1 MATERVIQAILRLAF
16 DKKAVADGIAGI
28 KQTKAEL
35 DRLGKEAAD
44 LQKSI
49 TLALSHGQDAKKLQR
64 DLAQVEQAMVEVR
77 RAAQEGLS
85 KALFEQTKAQL
96 ERLNEYADRLE
107 GASTRIGAI
116 GGGVGLGFFALAQKY
131 ADSAGR
137 AEQTSRDWLAATND
151 LARAQQSLG
160 RSAAQALL
168 PVMETAADLMR
179 GVAGFAERN
188 PAAIKA
194 ALGLAGGAAAL
205 GGLGALLSQ
214 GIKLYTDVKFL
225 AAAVLQNKAA
235 QTMLQAAGIQAGAA
249 NKGLLG
255 GLGGKLA
262 GGAALAGSAVLG
274 GAALGVG
281 ANEAFAGS
289 RVGTGGLGQIYNQ
302 NAAFLAD
309 LLPGGRLLGLGDRVR
324 SSGLGTNLGFESL
337 GKYASVG
344 AYGAGSVFGDET
356 AKGWFEAVAKWTG
369 QIADNADKAKQALTA
384 GEEYLNKDA
393 ALDAF
398 IAYQQ
403 EQQNAEKQY
412 RANRMAAIKNS
423 MEAMDQESGR
433 YEDSRLQ
440 AVESFEAQRAE
451 AEADFQRQR
460 ERDLAGFLKN
470 EGRVLADYERSR
482 AKVIQGAAAEA
493 GKEQG
498 AYRKNIQSYL
508 ESSRE
513 VEAKAEQSYYDRR
526 KQMLQQYN
534 REVQRA
540 EADHQRSMRRMQ
552 EDHQRTLEDAVMAGD
567 VLGFV
572 QAQRD
577 YEVQRRR
584 SEQDYRTETG
594 RRSEDAGRTLDEL
607 EADFRAEKEARQ
619 AEREKRLA
627 EMQAEYEEQQ
637 AERRR
642 QTEVRLAEMQEEFER
657 QKEERATDF
666 AERQAEQQADYD
678 LRRQKETEQHE
689 VEMLEMDEAHRAELE
704 RLRQAK
710 TDQLAE
716 IDRAYNDE
724 KSKRERAFADQL
736 RALDAH
742 YLGEREKAKDYYEK
756 MEDDFEDWLE
766 NMRGKIG
773 SNQPGYPG
781 RAAGGYVGS
790 GLYQMGERG
799 REFVLSNA
807 TTQAMERSLGSL
819 SQDRILGSLGGGSNR
834 YSNLNYNPQYTF
846 NDRDDSR
853 LIMAQIE
860 QQLDRKLMQ
869 LERGF

>member
-1 MATERVIQAILRLAF
+1 METERVIQAILRLAF

-35 DRLGKEAAD
+35 DRLGKQATD
-44 LQKSI
+44 LQKAI

-64 DLAQVEQAMVEVR
+64 ELAQVEQAMRDVR
-77 RAAQEGLS
+77 QAAQEGLS

-96 ERLNEYADRLE
+96 DRLNEYADRLE

-137 AEQTSRDWLAATND
+137 AEQTSRDWLAATDD

-160 RSAAQALL
+160 RTAAQALL

-179 GVAGFAERN
+179 NVASFAERN

-205 GGLGALLSQ
+205 GGLGALVSQ

-225 AAAVLQNKAA
+225 AAAALQNKAA

-262 GGAALAGSAVLG
+262 GGAALAGGSVLG
-274 GAALGVG
+274 GAAVGLGVNQ
-281 ANEAFAGS
+281 AL
-289 RVGTGGLGQIYNQ
+289 VGTRTNTGGVGQFYNQ
-302 NAAFLAD
+302 GAALLAGALPGGAFLA
-309 LLPGGRLLGLGDRVR
+309 PRIRE
-324 SSGLGTNLGFESL
+324 SGLGTSL
-337 GKYASVG
+337 GGTDFGQLASVG
-344 AYGAGSVFGDET
+344 AYGAGSIFGDET
-356 AKGWFEAVAKWTG
+356 AKGWFETVAKWTG
-369 QIADNADKAKQALTA
+369 AIADNAGEAEKALTA
-384 GEEYLNKDA
+384 GEEYLNKGA

-398 IAYQQ
+398 TAYQQ
-403 EQQNAEKQY
+403 EQTEAEKRY
-412 RANRMAAIKNS
+412 RDSRMAVIKNS
-423 MEAMDQESGR
+423 LQAMDQETSR
-433 YEDSRLQ
+433 YEDSRLT

-451 AEADFQRQR
+451 EEADFQRQR

-470 EGRVLADYERSR
+470 EGRILADYERSR
-482 AKVIQGAAAEA
+482 AKVIQDAASQA
-493 GKEQG
+493 GQDQG

-513 VEAKAEQSYYDRR
+513 AEAKAEESYYDRR
-526 KQMLQQYN
+526 KQMLAQYN

-577 YEVQRRR
+577 YEVNRRR
-584 SEQDYRTETG
+584 TEQDYRTEAG
-594 RRSEDAGRTLDEL
+594 RRSQDAGRTLDEL
-607 EADFRAEKEARQ
+607 ETDFRAEKEARQ
-619 AEREKRLA
+619 AEREKRLQ

-637 AERRR
+637 AERQR
-642 QTEVRLAEMQEEFER
+642 QTEARLAEMQDEFER
-657 QKEERATDF
+657 QKEERAADF
-666 AERQAEQQADYD
+666 AERQAEQQEDYD
-678 LRRQKETEQHE
+678 LRQQKALEHHE
-689 VEMLEMDEAHRAELE
+689 ASLVDLDERHRAELE

-716 IDRAYNDE
+716 LDQAYSDE
-724 KSKRERAFADQL
+724 TTKRENAFADQL

-742 YLGEREKAKDYYEK
+742 YLNEKEKAKDYYKK

-766 NMRGKIG
+766 NMRGKLG

-807 TTQAMERSLGSL
+807 TTQAMERSMGPL
-819 SQDRILGSLGGGSNR
+819 SQDRILAGLGGGSNR
-834 YSNLNYNPQYTF
+834 YSSLNYNPQYTF

-860 QQLDRKLMQ
+860 QQLDRKLIQ
-869 LERGF
+869 LERGY